1 MSNIAIKVENLGKK
15 YVIKYENG
23 NDDFREVV
31 IGTTEKTFAD
41 VI

>member
-15 YVIKYENG
+15 IIASLH
-23 NDDFREVV
+23 FRK
-31 IGTTEKTFAD
+31 TEKTFVD